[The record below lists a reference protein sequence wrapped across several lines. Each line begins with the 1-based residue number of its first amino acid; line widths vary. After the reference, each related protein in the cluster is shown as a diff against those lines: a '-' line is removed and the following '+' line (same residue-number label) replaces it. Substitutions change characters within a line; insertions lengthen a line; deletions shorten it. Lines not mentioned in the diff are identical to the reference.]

1 MRAVVTRR
9 AGSMEVGDVPDPGEP
24 GAGQVLLRPE
34 AVGICGSD
42 LHFLTGELATPPAFG
57 PQFPRV
63 QGHEFAG
70 VVEAI
75 GPGCPPEL
83 ALGQRVAVHPLSSC
97 GRCRA
102 CRIGRGNACRDF
114 RLVGVHVD
122 GALADR
128 VTVAADQVFG
138 VGDLPPAVAAFCEP
152 MSIAVRALERGV
164 VAEGD
169 RVVVLGAGPIGQAVT
184 IGALDRGAQVLV
196 TDVAAARL
204 VPAAAAGAEVLD
216 AGASDVVGTA
226 GEWSGGDGPAVVVD
240 CTGRPSA
247 IADGV
252 AMVAPAGRVVVV
264 GISHEQVSLPVDAF
278 TRKEL
283 DLLGSTVCTAADFA
297 EAVRLVGRHQ
307 EQVSGLVTH
316 QAPLTEAPAAIAH
329 AMHHPGEVLKLV
341 IRTEGT

>member
-9 AGSMEVGDVPDPGEP
+9 AGTMEVGEVADPGDP
-24 GAGQVLLRPE
+24 GAGQVRLRPE

-57 PQFPRV
+57 PQYPRV

-70 VVEAI
+70 LIEAI

-83 ALGQRVAVHPLSSC
+83 AVGQRVAVHPLSSC

-102 CRIGRGNACRDF
+102 CRIGRGNACPDF

-122 GALADR
+122 GALADC

-138 VGDLPPAVAAFCEP
+138 VGDLPPALAAFCEP
-152 MSIAVRALERGV
+152 MSIAVRALERGG
-164 VAEGD
+164 VARD
-169 RVVVLGAGPIGQAVT
+169 DPVVVLGAGPIGQAVT
-184 IGALDRGAQVLV
+184 IGALDRGARVLI

-204 VPAAAAGAEVLD
+204 APASAAGADVLD
-216 AGASDVVGTA
+216 AGASDVVATA
-226 GEWSGGDGPAVVVD
+226 GEWSGGEGPAVVVD

-297 EAVRLVGRHQ
+297 EAVRLVGRHRA
-307 EQVSGLVTH
+307 QVERLVTH
-316 QAPLTEAPAAIAH
+316 QVPLAEAPAAVEH
-329 AMHHPGEVLKLV
+329 ALHHPGDVMKLV
-341 IRTEGT
+341 IRTDGT